1 MPVAMAQ
8 KIRELSQAS
17 DPKAGIINAVGDL
30 SNEIV
35 MWDLVLVGTY
45 FRPEKTAGGII
56 RPMENVQEDA
66 YQGKVGLILKKGPD
80 VGADLEVGDWIV
92 YSIKDGWAVTING
105 APCRLVPYEKVRMR
119 LSAPDKVF

>member
-8 KIRELSQAS
+8 KIKELSQAA
-17 DPKAGIINAVGDL
+17 DPKAAIINAAGDL
-30 SNEIV
+30 SNETV

-66 YQGKVGLILKKGPD
+66 YQGKVGLILKRGPD
-80 VGADLEVGDWIV
+80 VGEDLEVGDWVV

-105 APCRLVPYEKVRMR
+105 VPCRLVPYEKIRMR